1 MIRNEIYQVGLKV
14 EVTEGTKI
22 ALVAGDFITA
32 HNAQFTPDIK
42 MAEMKS
48 ATGTMSKAPNRPG
61 FRSGKISFD
70 AYLRGGTGAGVA
82 PELGVALQA
91 CGLEQGI
98 VLTTSVTYTPAPQ
111 AITPPSVTVEI
122 RRDGKI
128 SRIWGARGTMKF
140 KAQAGDA
147 ALYSF
152 EFTGCD
158 WEEIDGALMAGV
170 VYTTIP
176 EIMLQAATLTLDASS
191 TNLNLSGVDIDLG
204 TTVTLR
210 QSVNA
215 SSGYTS
221 AMITDRNPTLSFDP
235 EAVLVAEIDF
245 LGKWKSGA
253 TVAFSTGPLG
263 TGAGQV
269 CTITAPKL
277 QYQGISEADRD
288 SLATLAINGK
298 LCKNAGDDELSI
310 AFT

>member
-1 MIRNEIYQVGLKV
+1 MIRNEIYQVGLKA
-14 EVTEGTKI
+14 ETIEGTKI
-22 ALVAGDFITA
+22 ALTATDFITA
-32 HNAQFTPDIK
+32 HNAKFTPDIK

-61 FRSGKISFD
+61 FRFGKISFD
-70 AYLRGGTGAGVA
+70 AYLRGGASAGVA
-82 PELGVALQA
+82 PELGVALKA
-91 CGLEQGI
+91 CGLKETI
-98 VLTTSVTYTPAPQ
+98 VATTSVTYTPAPQ
-111 AITPPSVTVEI
+111 ATVPISVTVEI

-170 VYTTIP
+170 TYTTIP
-176 EIMLQAATLTLDASS
+176 EIMLQAATLTLDGSGS
-191 TNLNLSGVDIDLG
+191 NLNLSGIDIDLG

-215 SSGYTS
+215 PSGYTS
-221 AMITDRNPTLSFDP
+221 SMITDRNPTLSFDP

-245 LGKWKSGA
+245 MGKWRSGT
-253 TVAFSTGPLG
+253 TVAFSTGALG
-263 TGAGQV
+263 SGAGQI

-288 SLATLAINGK
+288 SLATLAVNGK